1 MGLLVFVFAV
11 GVVAGVFD
19 FVGEILLLYPMIIK
33 CVGIE
38 IMLSLN
44 RRILAVV
51 MLVLKLTGNGSDI
64 SLFYVLK
71 G

>member
-11 GVVAGVFD
+11 GVVAGVLD

-51 MLVLKLTGNGSDI
+51 MLVLKLTGNRSDI
-64 SLFYVLK
+64 SLSYILK